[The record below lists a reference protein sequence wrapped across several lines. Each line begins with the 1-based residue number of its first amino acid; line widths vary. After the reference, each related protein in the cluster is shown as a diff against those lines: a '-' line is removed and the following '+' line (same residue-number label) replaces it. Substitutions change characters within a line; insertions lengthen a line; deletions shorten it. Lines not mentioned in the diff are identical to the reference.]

1 MNTEENSTDYFS
13 GDLRIP
19 DEIIDTAGEKT
30 AGTEAYNENFTD
42 IQ

>member
-1 MNTEENSTDYFS
+1 MKREENSSDYFS